1 MKKVAASEK
10 VVRSTISMMEN
21 IVHKPFAVMGIVN
34 VTPDSFFDGGS
45 YLSISQAVDH
55 ACRLADQGVDII
67 DIGGQSTR
75 PGAALID
82 WQEEC
87 DRIAPVIEA
96 VAKKVT
102 TPVSVD
108 TFRSRTAAAALDAG
122 ARIINDI
129 SAGRLDHEMPAFAA
143 RRKCP
148 IILMHSRESPATM
161 QNNPAYR
168 DVVADVKSELLANV
182 ALFLC
187 AGVDA
192 ADIVID
198 PGIGFAKRF
207 EDNRALLCHIGELV
221 STGYPVCVGTS
232 RKAFI
237 GQLTGKGP
245 EGRLVGS
252 LASITAAFYAGAKI
266 FRVHDVEETIQ
277 FLTVLHALYG

>member
-1 MKKVAASEK
+1 MKQGAASE
-10 VVRSTISMMEN
+10 RGATSAASMLEN
-21 IVHKPFAVMGIVN
+21 IIHNPFAVMGIVN
-34 VTPDSFFDGGS
+34 VTPDSFFDGGGYFS
-45 YLSISQAVDH
+45 VSLAIDH
-55 ACRLADQGVDII
+55 ACRLADQGADII

-87 DRIAPVIEA
+87 GRIAPVIEA
-96 VAKKVT
+96 LAKKVAA
-102 TPVSVD
+102 PISVD
-108 TFRSRTAAAALDAG
+108 TFNSRTAAAALDAG

-129 SAGRLDHEMPAFAA
+129 SAGRLDHDMPAFAA

-148 IILMHSRESPATM
+148 IILMHSRLSPATM
-161 QNNPAYR
+161 QDNPVYS
-168 DVVADVKSELLANV
+168 DVVAEVKSELLASV
-182 ALFLC
+182 DLFLR

-192 ADIVID
+192 DNIVID

-221 STGYPVCVGTS
+221 ETGYPVCVGTS

-237 GQLTGKGP
+237 GRLTGKGP
-245 EGRLVGS
+245 EGRLAGS
-252 LASITAAFYAGAKI
+252 LASITPAFYAGAKI
-266 FRVHDVEETIQ
+266 FRVHDVEETTQ